1 MAFIKNWNTNKLCKF
16 CKVCNLYFGF
26 YVYIWPL
33 SDKSKSSYIMLG
45 EKLKE
50 LRESKGLLQRQIAAE
65 LEVDTAYISKIESNE
80 KPVSRN
86 HLKKLSIILG
96 ISDDELLTLWIAD
109 KIFDLAKD
117 EDLALNAIKVAE
129 KELIKL
135 KKLGK

>member
-1 MAFIKNWNTNKLCKF
+1 
-16 CKVCNLYFGF
+16 
-26 YVYIWPL
+26 
-33 SDKSKSSYIMLG
+33 MLG

-80 KPVSRN
+80 KPLSRI
-86 HLKKLSIILG
+86 HLKKIAPLLG
-96 ISDDELLTLWIAD
+96 IVEEELLMLWLAD
-109 KIFDLAKD
+109 KLFDMAKD